1 MTGKHHLEVAVPLD
15 RTISLNVHNRQQGG
29 AAAASRSPSS
39 LKDRWYSF
47 RHRPGGG
54 GDQRRRSN
62 VEEFL
67 FMESLPDAPAA
78 DEPPSAAGQEI
89 ELSITIRKDTI
100 RRDLMDSM
108 RTCNGRLQLMEL
120 VELDEFDPGGVHPPP
135 NQSELDRLL
144 CWAVYIGAPA
154 ECLDTLHECGAN
166 LHYSH
171 CGNITAVH
179 LAAFM
184 GNAEALRWLIKKKC
198 DMDTIQSGYTPLH
211 SAVMGNALETT
222 KILIDQRCKITDTVL
237 HCAVQANSVEC
248 VKYLL
253 NIGIDP
259 NSLDTNGN
267 TPLHLAADKGYTEC
281 LKLLLARSNKTIN
294 LKSKSRQS
302 TALHMAAENGY
313 TECVQILLQTGSSHS
328 AVNYKNQTALHLAAK
343 AQCAESVVILLELGA
358 EVNALDIDKRTAL
371 HSAVCKA
378 YLSFH
383 VVEVLVKWGANVNI
397 KDRYGYAPLHIAAL
411 NELSQCVDFLI
422 IKGAD
427 ISSRTV
433 GGMSALSIINRKT
446 PTSINTI
453 KKKFD
458 QAITLNDQASAKEVE
473 LIMDF
478 RYLLQ
483 NPSQGEIMLL
493 HTLEECGQKS
503 MLEHPLCKAF
513 LYLKWQKIRRFYFVR
528 LVFDAIFVLLLTTYV
543 MTALAHD
550 CYNKSKNL
558 TDKQKITH
566 SQELNESETQN
577 ACRLNLN
584 VLDSQLISHIIIEF
598 VWYILLVFTIIII
611 IRKLIGTTG
620 FTSIK
625 QYFLNIT
632 NIVEWFVVASVFL
645 TSFLYGSKTYDW
657 QNPIGAFAVLFGWS
671 NLMVMIGQ
679 LPIFGT
685 YIAMFTKVQ
694 KEFAKLLL
702 AYSCLLIGFTIS
714 FCTLFPTSDDFNNP
728 LIGIAKVLV
737 MMTGELDIDLL
748 LKSEES
754 PIIFNVSAY
763 ITFILFIVFVTVVLM
778 NLLVGIAVHD
788 IQGLHKTA
796 DLSKLVRQTQLIHSQ
811 EQALFQGCLPRRVIN
826 FFNWSARVTPSAYRV
841 VLYVKPLNPTEKRL
855 PKYIMEDALNIARQ
869 QRLNT
874 VDYKQAMLENKME
887 NKALVE
893 EIKQLKE
900 IVQNQQDLLLQLI
913 NKSS

>member
-1 MTGKHHLEVAVPLD
+1 M
-15 RTISLNVHNRQQGG
+15 N
-29 AAAASRSPSS
+29 
-39 LKDRWYSF
+39 
-47 RHRPGGG
+47 
-54 GDQRRRSN
+54 
-62 VEEFL
+62 
-67 FMESLPDAPAA
+67 
-78 DEPPSAAGQEI
+78 
-89 ELSITIRKDTI
+89 
-100 RRDLMDSM
+100 
-108 RTCNGRLQLMEL
+108 
-120 VELDEFDPGGVHPPP
+120 
-135 NQSELDRLL
+135 
-144 CWAVYIGAPA
+144 
-154 ECLDTLHECGAN
+154 
-166 LHYSH
+166 
-171 CGNITAVH
+171 
-179 LAAFM
+179 
-184 GNAEALRWLIKKKC
+184 
-198 DMDTIQSGYTPLH
+198 TIQNGCTPLH

-222 KILIDQRCKITDTVL
+222 KILIEQKCQVTETVL

-253 NIGIDP
+253 HIGIDP
-259 NSLDTNGN
+259 NTLDINGN
-267 TPLHLAADKGYTEC
+267 TPLHLAADKGYIEC
-281 LKLLLARSNKTIN
+281 LKLLLAKSSKTIN
-294 LKSKSRQS
+294 LKSKSKQS

-313 TECVQILLQTGSSHS
+313 TECVQILLHTGSSHS
-328 AVNYKNQTALHLAAK
+328 VVNDKDQTALHLAAK
-343 AQCAESVVILLELGA
+343 AQCAESVEILLELGA
-358 EVNALDIDKRTAL
+358 EVNALDIDQRTAL

-378 YLSFH
+378 FLSFH

-397 KDRYGYAPLHIAAL
+397 QDRYGYAPLHIAAL

-427 ISSRTV
+427 ISFRTI

-458 QAITLNDQASAKEVE
+458 QALTLNDQASTKEVE

-483 NPSQGEIMLL
+483 NTSQGEIVLL

-528 LVFDAIFVLLLTTYV
+528 LIFDAIFVLLLTTYV

-550 CYNKSKNL
+550 CYNKSKNVII
-558 TDKQKITH
+558 D
-566 SQELNESETQN
+566 QELNNSKVQS
-577 ACRLNLN
+577 ACSLKFN
-584 VLDSQLISHIIIEF
+584 VLELQTISHTIIEF
-598 VWYILLVFTIIII
+598 VWYILLIFTIIII

-620 FTSIK
+620 FTSFK

-632 NIVEWFVVASVFL
+632 NIVEWSVVASVFL
-645 TSFLYGSKTYDW
+645 ISFLYGNKTYSW

-714 FCTLFPTSDDFNNP
+714 FCTLFPEDKVFNNP
-728 LIGIAKVLV
+728 LIGMVKVLV
-737 MMTGELDIDLL
+737 MMTGEIDIDLL
-748 LKSEES
+748 VDSTES
-754 PIIFNVSAY
+754 SITFDVSAY
-763 ITFILFIVFVTVVLM
+763 ITFILFIIFVTVVLM

-811 EQALFQGCLPRRVIN
+811 EQALFQGYLPRSMIH

-841 VLYVKPLNPTEKRL
+841 VLYLKPLSPIEKRL
-855 PKYIMEDALNIARQ
+855 PRDIMEQALNIARQ
-869 QRLNT
+869 KRLNT
-874 VDYKQAMLENKME
+874 VDYKQAVLENKME

-900 IVQNQQDLLLQLI
+900 IVQHQQSLLLQLL

>member
-1 MTGKHHLEVAVPLD
+1 MNKV
-15 RTISLNVHNRQQGG
+15 
-29 AAAASRSPSS
+29 
-39 LKDRWYSF
+39 
-47 RHRPGGG
+47 
-54 GDQRRRSN
+54 
-62 VEEFL
+62 
-67 FMESLPDAPAA
+67 
-78 DEPPSAAGQEI
+78 
-89 ELSITIRKDTI
+89 
-100 RRDLMDSM
+100 
-108 RTCNGRLQLMEL
+108 
-120 VELDEFDPGGVHPPP
+120 
-135 NQSELDRLL
+135 
-144 CWAVYIGAPA
+144 
-154 ECLDTLHECGAN
+154 
-166 LHYSH
+166 
-171 CGNITAVH
+171 
-179 LAAFM
+179 
-184 GNAEALRWLIKKKC
+184 
-198 DMDTIQSGYTPLH
+198 QSGYTPLH

-222 KILIDQRCKITDTVL
+222 KILIDQKCTITDTVL

-253 NIGIDP
+253 HIGINP
-259 NSLDTNGN
+259 NTLDSNGN
-267 TPLHLAADKGYTEC
+267 TSLHLAADKGYTEC
-281 LKLLLARSNKTIN
+281 LKLILARSKETIN
-294 LKSKSRQS
+294 LKSSSKHS

-313 TECVQILLQTGSSHS
+313 TECVQLLLHAGSSHTV
-328 AVNYKNQTALHLAAK
+328 VNDKEQTPLHMAAK
-343 AQCAESVVILLELGA
+343 AQCAESVEILLELGA

-378 YLSFH
+378 FLSFH

-397 KDRYGYAPLHIAAL
+397 QDRYGYAPLHIAAL

-427 ISSRTV
+427 ISYRTV

-483 NPSQGEIMLL
+483 NPNQGEIILL

-528 LVFDAIFVLLLTTYV
+528 LIFDAIFVLLLTSYV
-543 MTALAHD
+543 MTALAHN
-550 CYNKSKNL
+550 CYNIS
-558 TDKQKITH
+558 
-566 SQELNESETQN
+566 LNEQIKSEDQVNGTKNQN
-577 ACRLNLN
+577 TCCKVNE
-584 VLDSQLISHIIIEF
+584 LDLQISIDIIEF
-598 VWYILLVFTIIII
+598 IWYILLVFTFIII
-611 IRKLIGTTG
+611 IRKLISTTG
-620 FTSIK
+620 FTSVK
-625 QYFLNIT
+625 QYVLNIT

-645 TSFLYGSKTYDW
+645 TSFLYENKTYDW

-714 FCTLFPTSDDFNNP
+714 FCTLFPSSEAFKNP
-728 LIGIAKVLV
+728 LLGIVEVLV
-737 MMTGELDIDLL
+737 MMTGELDTDLL
-748 LKSEES
+748 LKSNES
-754 PIIFNVSAY
+754 KKFNVSAY

-811 EQALFQGCLPRRVIN
+811 EQALFQGYLPRRVIN

-855 PKYIMEDALNIARQ
+855 PKDVMEEALNIARQ
-869 QRLNT
+869 KRLNT
-874 VDYKQAMLENKME
+874 VDYKQAVLENKME
-887 NKALVE
+887 NKAVVE
-893 EIKQLKE
+893 EIKQLRE
-900 IVQNQQDLLLQLI
+900 IVKQQQDLLLQLI
-913 NKSS
+913 NKS

>member
-1 MTGKHHLEVAVPLD
+1 M
-15 RTISLNVHNRQQGG
+15 N
-29 AAAASRSPSS
+29 
-39 LKDRWYSF
+39 
-47 RHRPGGG
+47 
-54 GDQRRRSN
+54 
-62 VEEFL
+62 
-67 FMESLPDAPAA
+67 
-78 DEPPSAAGQEI
+78 
-89 ELSITIRKDTI
+89 
-100 RRDLMDSM
+100 
-108 RTCNGRLQLMEL
+108 
-120 VELDEFDPGGVHPPP
+120 
-135 NQSELDRLL
+135 
-144 CWAVYIGAPA
+144 
-154 ECLDTLHECGAN
+154 
-166 LHYSH
+166 
-171 CGNITAVH
+171 
-179 LAAFM
+179 
-184 GNAEALRWLIKKKC
+184 
-198 DMDTIQSGYTPLH
+198 TIQGGYTPLH
-211 SAVMGNALETT
+211 SAVMGNALEST
-222 KILIDQRCKITDTVL
+222 KILIDHRCKVTDTVL

-253 NIGIDP
+253 YIGIDP
-259 NSLDTNGN
+259 NTLDTNGN
-267 TPLHLAADKGYTEC
+267 TPLHLAAEKGYTEC
-281 LKLLLARSNKTIN
+281 LKLLLAESNKTIN
-294 LKSKSRQS
+294 LKSKFKQS

-313 TECVQILLQTGSSHS
+313 TECVQILLHSGSSHS
-328 AVNYKNQTALHLAAK
+328 IVNDKNQTALHLAAK
-343 AQCAESVVILLELGA
+343 AQCAESVEILLELGA
-358 EVNALDIDKRTAL
+358 EVNALDMDNRTAL

-378 YLSFH
+378 FLSFH

-397 KDRYGYAPLHIAAL
+397 QDRYGYAPLHIAAL

-427 ISSRTV
+427 ISFRTV

-483 NPSQGEIMLL
+483 NPSQGEIILL

-528 LVFDAIFVLLLTTYV
+528 LIFDAIFVLLLTTYV
-543 MTALAHD
+543 MTALAHN
-550 CYNKSKNL
+550 CYNESKN
-558 TDKQKITH
+558 ITFN
-566 SQELNESETQN
+566 QTV
-577 ACRLNLN
+577 CPRKVN
-584 VLDSQLISHIIIEF
+584 VLNSQLITHTIIEY
-598 VWYILLVFTIIII
+598 VWYILLIFTTIII
-611 IRKLIGTTG
+611 IRKLIGTMG

-625 QYFLNIT
+625 HYFFNIT

-645 TSFLYGSKTYDW
+645 TSFLYGNKTYSW
-657 QNPIGAFAVLFGWS
+657 QNPIGSFAVLFGWS

-714 FCTLFPTSDDFNNP
+714 FCTLFPTSIDFNNP
-728 LIGIAKVLV
+728 FIGIVKVLV

-748 LKSEES
+748 LQPEES

-763 ITFILFIVFVTVVLM
+763 VTFILFIVFVTVVLM

-811 EQALFQGCLPRRVIN
+811 EQALFQGYLPRRVIN

-855 PKYIMEDALNIARQ
+855 PRDIMEDALNIARQ
-869 QRLNT
+869 KRLNT
-874 VDYKQAMLENKME
+874 VDYKQAVLENKME
-887 NKALVE
+887 NKVLVE

-900 IVQNQQDLLLQLI
+900 IVQHQQDLLLQLI

>member
-1 MTGKHHLEVAVPLD
+1 MF
-15 RTISLNVHNRQQGG
+15 II
-29 AAAASRSPSS
+29 
-39 LKDRWYSF
+39 Y
-47 RHRPGGG
+47 
-54 GDQRRRSN
+54 
-62 VEEFL
+62 
-67 FMESLPDAPAA
+67 
-78 DEPPSAAGQEI
+78 
-89 ELSITIRKDTI
+89 
-100 RRDLMDSM
+100 
-108 RTCNGRLQLMEL
+108 
-120 VELDEFDPGGVHPPP
+120 
-135 NQSELDRLL
+135 
-144 CWAVYIGAPA
+144 
-154 ECLDTLHECGAN
+154 
-166 LHYSH
+166 
-171 CGNITAVH
+171 
-179 LAAFM
+179 
-184 GNAEALRWLIKKKC
+184 RWLIEKKC
-198 DMDTIQSGYTPLH
+198 DTNAVQSGYTPLH

-222 KILIDQRCKITDTVL
+222 KILMDQRCNVSDTVL

-253 NIGIDP
+253 HMGIDP
-259 NSLDTNGN
+259 NTLDANGN

-281 LKLLLARSNKTIN
+281 LKLLLAESNKTVN
-294 LKSKSRQS
+294 LKSASKQS

-313 TECVQILLQTGSSHS
+313 TSCVQLLLHAGSSHG
-328 AVNYKNQTALHLAAK
+328 AVNNKNQTPLHLAAK
-343 AQCAESVVILLELGA
+343 AQCAESVQILLELGA
-358 EVNALDIDKRTAL
+358 EVNALDVDKRTAL

-378 YLSFH
+378 FLSFH

-397 KDRYGYAPLHIAAL
+397 QDRYGYAPLHIAAL

-427 ISSRTV
+427 ISARTV

-446 PTSINTI
+446 STSINTI

-458 QAITLNDQASAKEVE
+458 QAITLNDQASSKEVE

-483 NPSQGEIMLL
+483 NPSQGEIVLL
-493 HTLEECGQKS
+493 HTLEGCGQKS

-528 LVFDAIFVLLLTTYV
+528 LIFDAIFVMLLTSYV
-543 MTALAHD
+543 TAVVAHD
-550 CYNKSKNL
+550 CYNRSRNVTTGDRNVTVCNVKL
-558 TDKQKITH
+558 LGL
-566 SQELNESETQN
+566 EQN
-577 ACRLNLN
+577 
-584 VLDSQLISHIIIEF
+584 ISHEIIEF
-598 VWYILLVFTIIII
+598 VWYVLAMLTAVVIT
-611 IRKLIGTTG
+611 RKLISVTG
-620 FTSIK
+620 FTSVK

-645 TSFLYGSKTYDW
+645 TSFWLDDKTREV
-657 QNPIGAFAVLFGWS
+657 QKSIGAFAVLFGWS

-679 LPIFGT
+679 LPVFGT

-714 FCTLFPTSDDFNNP
+714 FCTLFPTDQTFKNP
-728 LIGIAKVLV
+728 LVGIVKVLV
-737 MMTGELDIDLL
+737 MMTGELDMTFLL
-748 LKSEES
+748 SVGE
-754 PIIFNVSAY
+754 PTQIFYVSAY
-763 ITFILFIVFVTVVLM
+763 LTYILFIVFVTVVLM

-811 EQALFQGCLPRRVIN
+811 EQALFQGYLPKRVVN

-841 VLYVKPLNPTEKRL
+841 VLYVKPLNPAEKRL
-855 PKYIMEDALNIARQ
+855 PRDIMEDALNIAKQ
-869 QRLNT
+869 KRLNT
-874 VDYKQAMLENKME
+874 VDYKQAVLENKME

-900 IVQNQQDLLLQLI
+900 IVQHQQSLLLKLI

>member
-1 MTGKHHLEVAVPLD
+1 MYF
-15 RTISLNVHNRQQGG
+15 I
-29 AAAASRSPSS
+29 
-39 LKDRWYSF
+39 Y
-47 RHRPGGG
+47 
-54 GDQRRRSN
+54 
-62 VEEFL
+62 
-67 FMESLPDAPAA
+67 
-78 DEPPSAAGQEI
+78 
-89 ELSITIRKDTI
+89 
-100 RRDLMDSM
+100 
-108 RTCNGRLQLMEL
+108 
-120 VELDEFDPGGVHPPP
+120 
-135 NQSELDRLL
+135 
-144 CWAVYIGAPA
+144 
-154 ECLDTLHECGAN
+154 
-166 LHYSH
+166 
-171 CGNITAVH
+171 
-179 LAAFM
+179 
-184 GNAEALRWLIKKKC
+184 RWLIQKKC
-198 DMDTIQSGYTPLH
+198 DMNMIQNGCTPLH

-222 KILIDQRCKITDTVL
+222 KILIDQRCHVTETVL

-253 NIGIDP
+253 HIGIDP
-259 NSLDTNGN
+259 NTLDINGN
-267 TPLHLAADKGYTEC
+267 TPLHLAADKGYIEC
-281 LKLLLARSNKTIN
+281 LKLLLAKSNKTIN
-294 LKSKSRQS
+294 LKSKSKQS

-313 TECVQILLQTGSSHS
+313 TECVQILLHTGSSHS
-328 AVNYKNQTALHLAAK
+328 VVNDKDQTALHLAAK
-343 AQCAESVVILLELGA
+343 AQCAESVEILLELGA
-358 EVNALDIDKRTAL
+358 EVNALDIDQRTAL

-378 YLSFH
+378 FLSFH

-397 KDRYGYAPLHIAAL
+397 QDRYGYAPLHIAAL

-458 QAITLNDQASAKEVE
+458 QALTLNDQASTKEVE

-483 NPSQGEIMLL
+483 NPSQGEIVLL

-550 CYNKSKNL
+550 CYNKSKIENDQERNL
-558 TDKQKITH
+558 SKDQ
-566 SQELNESETQN
+566 S
-577 ACRLNLN
+577 ACSLKFN
-584 VLDSQLISHIIIEF
+584 VLELQTISHTIIEF

-620 FTSIK
+620 FTSFK

-632 NIVEWFVVASVFL
+632 NIVEWSVVASVFL
-645 TSFLYGSKTYDW
+645 ISFLYGNKTYNW

-714 FCTLFPTSDDFNNP
+714 FCTLFPEDKVFNNP
-728 LIGIAKVLV
+728 LIGIVKVLV
-737 MMTGELDIDLL
+737 MMTGEIDIDLL
-748 LKSEES
+748 VNSTES
-754 PIIFNVSAY
+754 SITFDVSAY
-763 ITFILFIVFVTVVLM
+763 ITFILFIIFVTVVLM

-811 EQALFQGCLPRRVIN
+811 EQALFQGYLPRSVIN

-841 VLYVKPLNPTEKRL
+841 VLYLKPLNPTEKRL
-855 PKYIMEDALNIARQ
+855 PRDIMEQALNIARQ
-869 QRLNT
+869 KRLNT
-874 VDYKQAMLENKME
+874 VDYKQAVLENKME

-900 IVQNQQDLLLQLI
+900 IVQHQQDLLLQLL

>member
-1 MTGKHHLEVAVPLD
+1 M
-15 RTISLNVHNRQQGG
+15 N
-29 AAAASRSPSS
+29 
-39 LKDRWYSF
+39 
-47 RHRPGGG
+47 
-54 GDQRRRSN
+54 
-62 VEEFL
+62 
-67 FMESLPDAPAA
+67 
-78 DEPPSAAGQEI
+78 
-89 ELSITIRKDTI
+89 
-100 RRDLMDSM
+100 
-108 RTCNGRLQLMEL
+108 
-120 VELDEFDPGGVHPPP
+120 
-135 NQSELDRLL
+135 
-144 CWAVYIGAPA
+144 
-154 ECLDTLHECGAN
+154 
-166 LHYSH
+166 
-171 CGNITAVH
+171 
-179 LAAFM
+179 
-184 GNAEALRWLIKKKC
+184 
-198 DMDTIQSGYTPLH
+198 TIQSGHTPLH

-237 HCAVQANSVEC
+237 HCAVQANSVDC

-253 NIGIDP
+253 HIGIDP
-259 NSLDTNGN
+259 NTLDTHGN

-281 LKLLLARSNKTIN
+281 LKLLLARSNETIN
-294 LKSKSRQS
+294 LKSNSKQS

-313 TECVQILLQTGSSHS
+313 TECVQILLHTGASHS
-328 AVNYKNQTALHLAAK
+328 VVNDKNQTALHLAAK
-343 AQCAESVVILLELGA
+343 AQCAESVEILLELGA

-378 YLSFH
+378 FLSFH

-397 KDRYGYAPLHIAAL
+397 QDRYGYAPLHIAAL

-433 GGMSALSIINRKT
+433 GGMSALRIINRKT
-446 PTSINTI
+446 PASINTI

-458 QAITLNDQASAKEVE
+458 QAIALNDQASTKEVE

-483 NPSQGEIMLL
+483 NPSQGEIILL

-528 LVFDAIFVLLLTTYV
+528 LIFDAIFVLLLTSYV

-550 CYNKSKNL
+550 CYNKSKNT
-558 TDKQKITH
+558 TDDRDIATKSHI
-566 SQELNESETQN
+566 SNVSEHQN
-577 ACRLNLN
+577 ACRLKFS
-584 VLDSQLISHIIIEF
+584 VFDSQLITHRIIEF
-598 VWYILLVFTIIII
+598 VWYILLAFTIIII
-611 IRKLIGTTG
+611 VRKLIGTTG
-620 FTSIK
+620 FTSVK

-632 NIVEWFVVASVFL
+632 NIVEWFVVVSVIL
-645 TSFLYGSKTYDW
+645 TSFLYGNKTYDW

-714 FCTLFPTSDDFNNP
+714 FCTLFPTSTDFNNP
-728 LIGIAKVLV
+728 LIGIIKVLV

-754 PIIFNVSAY
+754 PIIFDVSAY

-811 EQALFQGCLPRRVIN
+811 EQALFQGCLPRHIIN

-855 PKYIMEDALNIARQ
+855 PRDIMEDALNIARQ
-869 QRLNT
+869 KRLNT
-874 VDYKQAMLENKME
+874 VDYKQAVLENKME

-900 IVQNQQDLLLQLI
+900 IVQHQQNLLLQII

>member
-1 MTGKHHLEVAVPLD
+1 MNTL
-15 RTISLNVHNRQQGG
+15 QG
-29 AAAASRSPSS
+29 
-39 LKDRWYSF
+39 
-47 RHRPGGG
+47 
-54 GDQRRRSN
+54 
-62 VEEFL
+62 
-67 FMESLPDAPAA
+67 
-78 DEPPSAAGQEI
+78 
-89 ELSITIRKDTI
+89 
-100 RRDLMDSM
+100 
-108 RTCNGRLQLMEL
+108 
-120 VELDEFDPGGVHPPP
+120 
-135 NQSELDRLL
+135 
-144 CWAVYIGAPA
+144 
-154 ECLDTLHECGAN
+154 
-166 LHYSH
+166 
-171 CGNITAVH
+171 
-179 LAAFM
+179 
-184 GNAEALRWLIKKKC
+184 
-198 DMDTIQSGYTPLH
+198 GYTPLH

-237 HCAVQANSVEC
+237 HCAVQANSVDC

-253 NIGIDP
+253 HIGIDP
-259 NSLDTNGN
+259 NTLDVNGN
-267 TPLHLAADKGYTEC
+267 APLHLAADKGYTEC
-281 LKLLLARSNKTIN
+281 LKLLLARSSKTIN
-294 LKSKSRQS
+294 LKSNSRQS

-328 AVNYKNQTALHLAAK
+328 VVNDKNQTALHLAAK
-343 AQCAESVVILLELGA
+343 AQCAESVEILLELGA
-358 EVNALDIDKRTAL
+358 EVNALDVDRRTAL

-378 YLSFH
+378 FLSFH

-397 KDRYGYAPLHIAAL
+397 QDRYGYAPLHIAAL

-458 QAITLNDQASAKEVE
+458 QAIALNDQASAKEVE

-483 NPSQGEIMLL
+483 NPSQGEIILL

-528 LVFDAIFVLLLTTYV
+528 LIFDAVFVLLLTSYV

-550 CYNKSKNL
+550 CYNKSKNTT
-558 TDKQKITH
+558 TDD
-566 SQELNESETQN
+566 SRELNESVHQN
-577 ACRLNLN
+577 ACRLKVS
-584 VLDSQLISHIIIEF
+584 VLDSQLITHRIIEF
-598 VWYILLVFTIIII
+598 VWYILLAFTIVIIV
-611 IRKLIGTTG
+611 RKLIGTTG
-620 FTSIK
+620 FASVK

-645 TSFLYGSKTYDW
+645 TSFLYGNKTYDW

-714 FCTLFPTSDDFNNP
+714 FCTLFPTSTDFNNP
-728 LIGIAKVLV
+728 LIGIVKVLV

-748 LKSEES
+748 LKSEDS
-754 PIIFNVSAY
+754 SVIFDVSAY

-855 PKYIMEDALNIARQ
+855 PRDIMEDALNIARQ
-869 QRLNT
+869 KRLNT
-874 VDYKQAMLENKME
+874 VDYKQAVLENKME

-900 IVQNQQDLLLQLI
+900 IVQHQQDLLLQLI
-913 NKSS
+913 NKS

>member
-1 MTGKHHLEVAVPLD
+1 M
-15 RTISLNVHNRQQGG
+15 N
-29 AAAASRSPSS
+29 
-39 LKDRWYSF
+39 
-47 RHRPGGG
+47 
-54 GDQRRRSN
+54 
-62 VEEFL
+62 
-67 FMESLPDAPAA
+67 
-78 DEPPSAAGQEI
+78 
-89 ELSITIRKDTI
+89 
-100 RRDLMDSM
+100 
-108 RTCNGRLQLMEL
+108 
-120 VELDEFDPGGVHPPP
+120 
-135 NQSELDRLL
+135 
-144 CWAVYIGAPA
+144 
-154 ECLDTLHECGAN
+154 
-166 LHYSH
+166 
-171 CGNITAVH
+171 
-179 LAAFM
+179 
-184 GNAEALRWLIKKKC
+184 
-198 DMDTIQSGYTPLH
+198 TIQSGHTPLH

-237 HCAVQANSVEC
+237 HCAVQANSVDC

-253 NIGIDP
+253 HIGIDP
-259 NSLDTNGN
+259 NTLDTHGN

-281 LKLLLARSNKTIN
+281 LKLLLARSNETIN
-294 LKSKSRQS
+294 LKSNSKQS

-313 TECVQILLQTGSSHS
+313 TECVQILLHTGASHS
-328 AVNYKNQTALHLAAK
+328 VVNDKNQTALHLAAK
-343 AQCAESVVILLELGA
+343 AQCAESVEILLELGA

-378 YLSFH
+378 FLSFH

-397 KDRYGYAPLHIAAL
+397 QDRYGYAPLHIAAL

-446 PTSINTI
+446 PASINTI

-458 QAITLNDQASAKEVE
+458 QAIALNDQASTKEVE

-483 NPSQGEIMLL
+483 NPSQGEIILL

-528 LVFDAIFVLLLTTYV
+528 LIFDAIFVLLLTSYV

-550 CYNKSKNL
+550 CYNKSKNT
-558 TDKQKITH
+558 TDDRDIATKSHI
-566 SQELNESETQN
+566 SNVSEHQN
-577 ACRLNLN
+577 ACRLKFS
-584 VLDSQLISHIIIEF
+584 VFDSQLITHRIIEF
-598 VWYILLVFTIIII
+598 VWYILLAFTIIII
-611 IRKLIGTTG
+611 VRKLIGTTG
-620 FTSIK
+620 FTSVK

-632 NIVEWFVVASVFL
+632 NIVEWFVVVSVIL
-645 TSFLYGSKTYDW
+645 TSFLYGNKTYDW

-714 FCTLFPTSDDFNNP
+714 FCTLFPTSTDFNNP
-728 LIGIAKVLV
+728 LIGIIKVLV

-754 PIIFNVSAY
+754 PIIFDVSAY

-811 EQALFQGCLPRRVIN
+811 EQALFQGCLPRHIIN

-855 PKYIMEDALNIARQ
+855 PRDIMEDALNIARQ
-869 QRLNT
+869 KRLNT
-874 VDYKQAMLENKME
+874 VDYKQAVLENKME

-900 IVQNQQDLLLQLI
+900 IVQHQQNLLLQII

>member
-1 MTGKHHLEVAVPLD
+1 M
-15 RTISLNVHNRQQGG
+15 N
-29 AAAASRSPSS
+29 
-39 LKDRWYSF
+39 
-47 RHRPGGG
+47 
-54 GDQRRRSN
+54 
-62 VEEFL
+62 
-67 FMESLPDAPAA
+67 
-78 DEPPSAAGQEI
+78 
-89 ELSITIRKDTI
+89 
-100 RRDLMDSM
+100 
-108 RTCNGRLQLMEL
+108 
-120 VELDEFDPGGVHPPP
+120 
-135 NQSELDRLL
+135 
-144 CWAVYIGAPA
+144 
-154 ECLDTLHECGAN
+154 
-166 LHYSH
+166 
-171 CGNITAVH
+171 
-179 LAAFM
+179 
-184 GNAEALRWLIKKKC
+184 
-198 DMDTIQSGYTPLH
+198 TIQSGYTPLH

-237 HCAVQANSVEC
+237 HCAVQANSVDC

-253 NIGIDP
+253 HIGIDP
-259 NSLDTNGN
+259 NTLDTNGN
-267 TPLHLAADKGYTEC
+267 APLHLAADKGYTEC
-281 LKLLLARSNKTIN
+281 LKLLLARSNETIN
-294 LKSKSRQS
+294 LKSNSKQS

-313 TECVQILLQTGSSHS
+313 TDCVQILLHTGASHS
-328 AVNYKNQTALHLAAK
+328 VVNDKNQTALHLAAK
-343 AQCAESVVILLELGA
+343 AQCAESVEILLELGA

-378 YLSFH
+378 FLSFH

-397 KDRYGYAPLHIAAL
+397 QDRYGYAPLHIAAL

-446 PTSINTI
+446 PASINTI

-458 QAITLNDQASAKEVE
+458 QAIALNDQASAKEVE

-483 NPSQGEIMLL
+483 NPSQGEIILL

-528 LVFDAIFVLLLTTYV
+528 LVFDAIFVLLLTSYV

-550 CYNKSKNL
+550 CYNKSKNT
-558 TDKQKITH
+558 TDDDRDNKTEED
-566 SQELNESETQN
+566 SRAPNVSEYQN
-577 ACRLNLN
+577 ACRLKFS
-584 VLDSQLISHIIIEF
+584 VFDSQLITHRIIEF
-598 VWYILLVFTIIII
+598 VWYILLAFTIIII
-611 IRKLIGTTG
+611 VRKLIGTTG

-632 NIVEWFVVASVFL
+632 NIVEWFVVISVIL
-645 TSFLYGSKTYDW
+645 TSFLYGNKTYDW

-679 LPIFGT
+679 LPVFGT

-714 FCTLFPTSDDFNNP
+714 FCTLFPTSTDFNNP
-728 LIGIAKVLV
+728 LIGIVKVLV

-811 EQALFQGCLPRRVIN
+811 EQALFQGCLPRHVIN

-855 PKYIMEDALNIARQ
+855 PKDIMEEALNIARQ
-869 QRLNT
+869 KRLNT
-874 VDYKQAMLENKME
+874 VDYKQAVLENKME

-900 IVQNQQDLLLQLI
+900 IVQHQQNLLLQLI

>member
-1 MTGKHHLEVAVPLD
+1 MNTL
-15 RTISLNVHNRQQGG
+15 QG
-29 AAAASRSPSS
+29 
-39 LKDRWYSF
+39 
-47 RHRPGGG
+47 
-54 GDQRRRSN
+54 
-62 VEEFL
+62 
-67 FMESLPDAPAA
+67 
-78 DEPPSAAGQEI
+78 
-89 ELSITIRKDTI
+89 
-100 RRDLMDSM
+100 
-108 RTCNGRLQLMEL
+108 
-120 VELDEFDPGGVHPPP
+120 
-135 NQSELDRLL
+135 
-144 CWAVYIGAPA
+144 
-154 ECLDTLHECGAN
+154 
-166 LHYSH
+166 
-171 CGNITAVH
+171 
-179 LAAFM
+179 
-184 GNAEALRWLIKKKC
+184 
-198 DMDTIQSGYTPLH
+198 GYTPLH

-222 KILIDQRCKITDTVL
+222 KILIDQRCKVTDTVL
-237 HCAVQANSVEC
+237 HCAVQANSVDC

-253 NIGIDP
+253 HIGIDP
-259 NSLDTNGN
+259 NTLDVNGN
-267 TPLHLAADKGYTEC
+267 APLHLAADKGYTEC

-294 LKSKSRQS
+294 LKSNSRQS

-313 TECVQILLQTGSSHS
+313 TECVQILLQAGSSHNV
-328 AVNYKNQTALHLAAK
+328 VNDKNQTALHLAAK
-343 AQCAESVVILLELGA
+343 AQCAESVEILLELGA
-358 EVNALDIDKRTAL
+358 EVNSLDIDKRTAL

-378 YLSFH
+378 FLSFH

-397 KDRYGYAPLHIAAL
+397 QDRYGYAPLHIAAL

-458 QAITLNDQASAKEVE
+458 QAIALNDQASAKEVE

-483 NPSQGEIMLL
+483 NPSQGEIILL

-528 LVFDAIFVLLLTTYV
+528 LIFDAVFVLLLTSYV

-550 CYNKSKNL
+550 CYNKSKN
-558 TDKQKITH
+558 TTMDD
-566 SQELNESETQN
+566 SQELNKSKNQN
-577 ACRLNLN
+577 ACRLKVS
-584 VLDSQLISHIIIEF
+584 VLDSQLITHRIIEF
-598 VWYILLVFTIIII
+598 VWYILLAFTIVIIV
-611 IRKLIGTTG
+611 RKLIGTTG
-620 FTSIK
+620 FASVK

-645 TSFLYGSKTYDW
+645 TSFIYGNKTYDW

-714 FCTLFPTSDDFNNP
+714 FCTLFPTSTDFNNP
-728 LIGIAKVLV
+728 LIGIVKVLV

-754 PIIFNVSAY
+754 PVIFDVSAY

-855 PKYIMEDALNIARQ
+855 PRDIMEDALNIARQ
-869 QRLNT
+869 KRLNT
-874 VDYKQAMLENKME
+874 VDYKQAVLENKME

-900 IVQNQQDLLLQLI
+900 IVQHQQDLLLQLI
-913 NKSS
+913 NKS

>member
-1 MTGKHHLEVAVPLD
+1 M
-15 RTISLNVHNRQQGG
+15 N
-29 AAAASRSPSS
+29 
-39 LKDRWYSF
+39 
-47 RHRPGGG
+47 
-54 GDQRRRSN
+54 
-62 VEEFL
+62 
-67 FMESLPDAPAA
+67 
-78 DEPPSAAGQEI
+78 
-89 ELSITIRKDTI
+89 
-100 RRDLMDSM
+100 
-108 RTCNGRLQLMEL
+108 
-120 VELDEFDPGGVHPPP
+120 
-135 NQSELDRLL
+135 
-144 CWAVYIGAPA
+144 
-154 ECLDTLHECGAN
+154 
-166 LHYSH
+166 
-171 CGNITAVH
+171 
-179 LAAFM
+179 
-184 GNAEALRWLIKKKC
+184 
-198 DMDTIQSGYTPLH
+198 TIQSGYTPLH

-222 KILIDQRCKITDTVL
+222 KILIDQQCKVTDTVL

-253 NIGIDP
+253 HIGIDP
-259 NSLDTNGN
+259 NTLDTNGN
-267 TPLHLAADKGYTEC
+267 TPLHIAADKGYTEC
-281 LKLLLARSNKTIN
+281 LKLLLAKSNKTIN
-294 LKSKSRQS
+294 LNSKSKQS

-313 TECVQILLQTGSSHS
+313 TECVQILLHAGSSHS
-328 AVNYKNQTALHLAAK
+328 VVNDKNQTPLHLAAK
-343 AQCAESVVILLELGA
+343 AQCAESVEILLELGA

-378 YLSFH
+378 FLSFH

-397 KDRYGYAPLHIAAL
+397 QDRYGYAPLHIAAL

-422 IKGAD
+422 LKGAD
-427 ISSRTV
+427 ISSKTV

-458 QAITLNDQASAKEVE
+458 QAITLNDQGTAKEVE
-473 LIMDF
+473 LIIDF

-483 NPSQGEIMLL
+483 NPSQGEIILL
-493 HTLEECGQKS
+493 HTLEECGQKV

-528 LVFDAIFVLLLTTYV
+528 LIFDAIFVLLLTSYV
-543 MTALAHD
+543 MTALAHGCYNKSKNITEDRNITEGEGPLRD
-550 CYNKSKNL
+550 CYNKSKNK
-558 TDKQKITH
+558 TNDQQII
-566 SQELNESETQN
+566 ECQN
-577 ACRLNLN
+577 KLEYQHFCRLEVN
-584 VLDSQLISHIIIEF
+584 VFDSQLITYGIIEF
-598 VWYILLVFTIIII
+598 VWYVLLVFTIIII
-611 IRKLIGTTG
+611 IRKLIGISG
-620 FTSIK
+620 FTSVK

-714 FCTLFPTSDDFNNP
+714 FCTLFPTSKDFNNP
-728 LIGIAKVLV
+728 LIGIVKVLV
-737 MMTGELDIDLL
+737 MMTGELDMDLL
-748 LKSEES
+748 CDFENS
-754 PIIFNVSAY
+754 PVYFNISAY
-763 ITFILFIVFVTVVLM
+763 ITFILFIIFVTVVLM

-811 EQALFQGCLPRRVIN
+811 EQALFQGCLPRRVII
-826 FFNWSARVTPSAYRV
+826 FFNWSARVTPSAYRR

-855 PKYIMEDALNIARQ
+855 PKDIMEDALNIARQ
-869 QRLNT
+869 KRLNT
-874 VDYKQAMLENKME
+874 VDYKQAVLENKME

-893 EIKQLKE
+893 EIKQIKD
-900 IVQNQQDLLLQLI
+900 IIQHQQNLLLQLI